1 MANISK
7 TRALR
12 GANTAR
18 PTGIGQRAKRLTA
31 AALRIAASALVT
43 VLLVEV
49 LLYNLDPLGLMRYQ
63 HGLKVLQALM
73 IPTGA
78 GYRIADGT
86 HDAGGYVV
94 TIDDQTRVV
103 PDSNASADK
112 TLVFI
117 GDSVTFGMGV
127 NDNETFVN
135 LIAREMQS
143 YRVINTGYGAYNI
156 DNIEHTR
163 ALYPDADCA
172 VYLASANDAEPRPTF
187 SSVPYAYTPAIVA
200 HTRLYQAVRAQQP
213 VTYDGWLQ
221 RAETLR
227 DSGVLVALLDHT
239 PMADAVKETGAPFA
253 VIPGYTHAVSAA
265 DSHPNAAGH
274 QQIADA
280 LLPAVRAWCE

>member
-1 MANISK
+1 MANI
-7 TRALR
+7 TGRALR
-12 GANTAR
+12 GANAAR
-18 PTGIGQRAKRLTA
+18 ATGLGARAKRLTA
-31 AALRIAASALVT
+31 ALLVT

-49 LLYNLDPLGLMRYQ
+49 LIYNVDPLGLMRYQ
-63 HGLKVLQALM
+63 HGLKVLHASM
-73 IPTGA
+73 IPTDA

-94 TIDDQTRVV
+94 TIDNGTRVV
-103 PDSNASADK
+103 PDSNASASK

-135 LIAREMQS
+135 LIAREMQG

-156 DNIEHTR
+156 DNIEDTR
-163 ALYPDADCA
+163 ALYPDADCV

-187 SSVPYAYTPAIVA
+187 RGVPYAYTPAIVA
-200 HTRLYQAVRAQQP
+200 HVRLYQTVRAQQP
-213 VTYDGWLQ
+213 VTYDDWLQ
-221 RAETLR
+221 RAERLR
-227 DSGVLVALLDHT
+227 DGGVLVAAFAHT
-239 PMADAVKETGAPFA
+239 PLADAVTESGAPIA
-253 VIPGYTHAVSAA
+253 LIPGYTEAVSAA
-265 DSHPNAAGH
+265 DSHPNARGH